1 MNSKKV
7 NVKIIYIV
15 RIIYP
20 LIRLESHSFLNLSI
34 TFLYL
39 LFVNRY
45 RERRHITPAIKIMNS
60 FLDGKR
66 SKLHVT
72 KRVQIDKIL
81 RLNNTPNDN
90 AAIIVAPSAIEEA
103 SQNL

>member
-1 MNSKKV
+1 
-7 NVKIIYIV
+7 
-15 RIIYP
+15 
-20 LIRLESHSFLNLSI
+20 
-34 TFLYL
+34 
-39 LFVNRY
+39 
-45 RERRHITPAIKIMNS
+45 MNS